1 MGNSPGNLAASGRSF
16 FGPKGEG
23 NFVGFR
29 VAMVPE
35 PSTALLLACGLAG
48 LAAAGRPARPGMPG
62 ESVHS

>member
-29 VAMVPE
+29 VAMIPE
-35 PSTALLLACGLAG
+35 PSTALLLASGLAV
-48 LAAAGRPARPGMPG
+48 LAARRR
-62 ESVHS
+62 SLH